1 MADTVTTRTLFDG
14 DKKLITSYVNVS
26 DGSGGTTKIVDV
38 SALNTNAKG
47 QTCTTVTLNKIW
59 FNVSAAA
66 TAPIQIQWDLSSGT
80 QTPLLALNETDNYD
94 FSSLGGIG
102 NPKESN
108 YTGDIDVVVPAAATS
123 GETSTLI
130 CEWIKNY

>member
-66 TAPIQIQWDLSSGT
+66 TAPVQIQWDLSSGT

-108 YTGDIDVVVPAAATS
+108 YTGDIDVVAPAAATS

>member
-38 SALNTNAKG
+38 SALNTNALGK
-47 QTCTTVTLNKIW
+47 TCSTVSLKEVW
-59 FNVSAAA
+59 FNVSAAV
-66 TAPIQIQWDLSSGT
+66 TAPLQIQWDLSSGT

-94 FSSLGGIG
+94 FSSFGGIN
-102 NPKESN
+102 NPEESN
-108 YTGDIDVVVPAAATS
+108 FTGDIDVVVPSAASS
-123 GETSTLI
+123 GETYTLI
-130 CEWIKNY
+130 CAWIKNY

>member
-1 MADTVTTRTLFDG
+1 MVHR
-14 DKKLITSYVNVS
+14 
-26 DGSGGTTKIVDV
+26 
-38 SALNTNAKG
+38 
-47 QTCTTVTLNKIW
+47 
-59 FNVSAAA
+59 
-66 TAPIQIQWDLSSGT
+66 DLSSGT

-108 YTGDIDVVVPAAATS
+108 YTGDIDVVAPAAATS